1 MSENKNGKA
10 KEQKERAIVDAAC
23 NVIRHKG
30 FHQARMAD
38 IAEKAGVSYG
48 LAYHYF
54 QSKDDIF
61 DTILNIWWK
70 NLFSAMDDIE
80 QNENGVANK
89 LRAVATY
96 FLDQYTERPD
106 LLHFF
111 IAEISRSTS
120 NLSQARL
127 RVFKR
132 FIFRV
137 ENIIKAGQ
145 DSDELRNGIKARYL
159 AYLFLGNLET
169 VISSMVLD
177 NQGIRDNEQKSRIVN
192 ELFDA
197 FFYGAKPG

>member
-1 MSENKNGKA
+1 MKA
-10 KEQKERAIVDAAC
+10 KEIREQAIVDAAC
-23 NVIRHKG
+23 SVIRNKG

-70 NLFSAMDDIE
+70 NLFAAMDSLDQE
-80 QNENGVANK
+80 LEDSASK
-89 LRAVATY
+89 LKGIASY
-96 FLDQYTERPD
+96 FLDQYIQHPD

-111 IAEISRSTS
+111 ISEISRSTA
-120 NLSQARL
+120 NLTQARL

-132 FIFRV
+132 FILRV
-137 ENIIKAGQ
+137 EEIIRQGQ
-145 DSDELRNGIKARYL
+145 KDGELRENIKPRYL

-169 VISSMVLD
+169 VVSSMVLD
-177 NQGIRDNEQKSRIVN
+177 NQGLRDTQQKERIVN

-197 FFYGAKPG
+197 FFYGAKPD